1 MNLRRKIFLKTQTCL
16 RTVFSIPY
24 PWDKV
29 TSPSDRCSDS
39 RVDAEHSALAGRYR
53 RTYGKMYGKKLI
65 THRCESLFEE
75 TQGESADASSP

>member
-1 MNLRRKIFLKTQTCL
+1 MNLRRKLFLKTQTCL

-39 RVDAEHSALAGRYR
+39 RIDAGS
-53 RTYGKMYGKKLI
+53 YGKVPKNVRKEAHY
-65 THRCESLFEE
+65 
-75 TQGESADASSP
+75 AAV